1 MCFIRAYLRAST
13 IEQDA
18 SRARQQ
24 VKAFATDH
32 GMQIAAWYVEN
43 ESGATLARPELFR
56 LLDDAHAGDVLLVE
70 QIDRLSRLG
79 TADWERL
86 KAELAARKVR
96 VVALD
101 LPTSWTMA
109 TGRVDD
115 FTARMF
121 EAING
126 MMLDMLAAVGRKD
139 YEDRRRRQMQGQAKA
154 KAEGKYVG
162 RSENKK
168 RNAKISA
175 MLKAGASYSA
185 RREDQPGRKRSR
197 LHEVRSVRTGLPHN
211 SKPRPVSRRRGLRHP
226 AVIRACLSRRAGQ
239 PAQHR
244 PAPASLDAPS

>member
-13 IEQDA
+13 EEQDG
-18 SRARQQ
+18 SRARAQ
-24 VKAFATDH
+24 VETFAADR

-43 ESGATLARPELFR
+43 ESGAKLSRPELFR
-56 LLDDAHAGDVLLVE
+56 LLADAHPGDVLLIE

-79 TADWERL
+79 AADWDRL
-86 KAELAARKVR
+86 KVELAARKIR

-109 TGRVDD
+109 TGKVDD

-126 MMLDMLAAVGRKD
+126 MLLDMLAAVARKD

-154 KAEGKYVG
+154 KVAGKYVG
-162 RSENKK
+162 RPENTK
-168 RNAKISA
+168 RNAKIAA

-185 RREDQPGRKRSR
+185 VQEATGCGRATVAKIAKRAR
-197 LHEVRSVRTGLPHN
+197 
-211 SKPRPVSRRRGLRHP
+211 K
-226 AVIRACLSRRAGQ
+226 AA
-239 PAQHR
+239 
-244 PAPASLDAPS
+244 